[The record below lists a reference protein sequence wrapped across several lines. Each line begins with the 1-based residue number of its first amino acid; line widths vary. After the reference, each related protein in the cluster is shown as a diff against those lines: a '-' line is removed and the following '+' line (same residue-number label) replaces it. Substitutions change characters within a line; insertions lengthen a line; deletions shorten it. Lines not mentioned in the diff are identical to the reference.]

1 VHADVSGYVSRVTVK
16 QLFGNPF
23 KDKIEAV
30 YTFPL
35 SDTGAVDDM
44 TMRIGARTIHGTI
57 KKREEARQIYEQAKN
72 TGHVASLLDQER
84 PNIFTQS
91 VANIEP
97 GKEVEVTLTYV
108 DLLPYAD
115 GAYTFAFPT
124 VVGPRFNPGNAAGKQ
139 GMGFSPD
146 TNEVPDAS
154 KITPHVAPEGVRAG
168 HDISINV
175 SIDAAVPITDIHSQ
189 LHEIKVQK
197 SAEHANVSLLDKETI
212 PNKDFV
218 LSWAVAADKLHSGYL
233 TYGKNGE
240 GYFTLMILPPK
251 KATAEHIQPKE
262 MIFLIDCSGSQSG
275 RPLQKAKEAMEY
287 SLDHMN
293 PNDTFQVLSFNNSV
307 TRLFEKPRPASDE
320 MKRRAKI
327 FVESL
332 DAHGGT
338 WMAQA
343 VEAACKEPTDEHR
356 LRIVSFMTDG
366 FVGNDFEIV
375 GMVRK
380 LRENSRWFPF
390 GTGNSV
396 NRFLIDNI
404 AKNGGGEADYV
415 YLNSDAA
422 EVGKKFYDKIAS
434 PVLTDV
440 KVDFGGL
447 NVKEVFPHEISD
459 VWAQRPL
466 YITGRYTKPGAG
478 TVTVTGFSGGKAYKQ
493 TLAVNFPDNNA
504 SNAVLGSI
512 WARAKVDRLMDEDNM
527 GAQRGAVN
535 AELKDEIVKVALEH
549 HIMTQY
555 TSFVA
560 VEEKTVTKGGES
572 KKVEV
577 PVELPDGVS
586 RKGVFGEASD
596 ELRSASTNSLSR
608 GMPMGNFGRMAS
620 APRTKAMKSQIAP
633 SGSYNQYAPM
643 ATPAP
648 MALQGATMGTI
659 GGGAGGG
666 GGAVSGQLMRQKVAM
681 QPQSMAPP
689 PPMVALSTTSVP
701 KPSAVNMPIYGG
713 AHQSAGMHQNY
724 RHTSAKGYGGAS
736 ASSAVLE
743 PPHELSDK
751 ERSAATEKLSKE
763 LRELL
768 KAKIETSDTRRGAVA
783 LKNGA
788 AWVRIMVKDASE
800 DGVAKL
806 YVPGLTIDSVV
817 FGDGVVYAWVDV
829 NQLLQLAAH
838 DNVLHVEQI
847 AID

>member
-1 VHADVSGYVSRVTVK
+1 MFSFRRISVGILSMAIAAFSPAFTPPSYGQLQMPGIIPPAPARPPAPSASRFVGEGSGALQVLSPDGQKLECPLKHTDVHADVSGYVSRVTVK
-16 QLFGNPF
+16 QIFGNPF

-44 TMRIGARTIHGTI
+44 TMRIGSRTIHGTI
-57 KKREEARQIYEQAKN
+57 KKREEARRIYEQAKN
-72 TGHVASLLDQER
+72 SGHVASLLDQER

-124 VVGPRFNPGNAAGKQ
+124 VVGPRFNPGNATGKQ
-139 GMGFSPD
+139 GIGFSPD
-146 TNEVPDAS
+146 TAEVPDAS

-168 HDISINV
+168 HDISISV
-175 SIDAAVPITDIHSQ
+175 SIDAGIPITNISSK
-189 LHEIKVQK
+189 LHEITVQK
-197 SAEHANVSLLDKETI
+197 SGGHANVSLLDKATI

-218 LSWAVAADKLHSGYL
+218 LSWGVAADKLHSGYL
-233 TYGKNGE
+233 TNGKNGD

-262 MIFLIDCSGSQSG
+262 MIFLIDCSGSQAG
-275 RPLQKAKEAMEY
+275 LPIQKAKEAMEY

-293 PNDTFQVLSFNNSV
+293 PNDTFQVLAFNNNV
-307 TRLFEKPRPASDE
+307 TRLFEQPRPANNE
-320 MKRRAKI
+320 MRRRAKA

-332 DAHGGT
+332 TANGGT
-338 WMAQA
+338 WMAPA

-366 FVGNDFEIV
+366 YVGNDFQIV

-478 TVTVTGFSGGKAYKQ
+478 TVTVTGFSGGKPYKQ
-493 TLAVNFPDNNA
+493 TLAVNFPDNNS
-504 SNAVLGSI
+504 SNVVLGSI
-512 WARAKVDRLMDEDNM
+512 WARAKVDRLMDEDYD

-535 AELKDEIVKVALEH
+535 PELKDEIVKVALEH
-549 HIMTQY
+549 
-555 TSFVA
+555 
-560 VEEKTVTKGGES
+560 
-572 KKVEV
+572 
-577 PVELPDGVS
+577 
-586 RKGVFGEASD
+586 
-596 ELRSASTNSLSR
+596 
-608 GMPMGNFGRMAS
+608 
-620 APRTKAMKSQIAP
+620 
-633 SGSYNQYAPM
+633 
-643 ATPAP
+643 
-648 MALQGATMGTI
+648 
-659 GGGAGGG
+659 
-666 GGAVSGQLMRQKVAM
+666 
-681 QPQSMAPP
+681 
-689 PPMVALSTTSVP
+689 
-701 KPSAVNMPIYGG
+701 
-713 AHQSAGMHQNY
+713 
-724 RHTSAKGYGGAS
+724 
-736 ASSAVLE
+736 
-743 PPHELSDK
+743 
-751 ERSAATEKLSKE
+751 
-763 LRELL
+763 
-768 KAKIETSDTRRGAVA
+768 
-783 LKNGA
+783 
-788 AWVRIMVKDASE
+788 
-800 DGVAKL
+800 
-806 YVPGLTIDSVV
+806 
-817 FGDGVVYAWVDV
+817 
-829 NQLLQLAAH
+829 
-838 DNVLHVEQI
+838 
-847 AID
+847 